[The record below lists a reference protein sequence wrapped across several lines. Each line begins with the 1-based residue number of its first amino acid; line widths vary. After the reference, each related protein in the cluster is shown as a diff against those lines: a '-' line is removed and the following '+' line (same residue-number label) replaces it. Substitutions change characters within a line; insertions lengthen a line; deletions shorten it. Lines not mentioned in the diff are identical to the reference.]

1 MDVILSMKGISKEF
15 PGVRALDR
23 VDFTVARG
31 EVHALLGENGAGK
44 STLIK
49 VLAGLYSRDAG
60 EIVLDGQ
67 PLGNLTPEQVQAL
80 GIGFIHQE
88 RTFIPY
94 FTVGQTLF
102 LGREPR
108 RRSGLIDWGRLYREA
123 AAALRET
130 LGLELDPKAL
140 MKTLTVSERQLV
152 DIAKVLLTRPRLIV
166 FDEPT
171 GPLSE
176 GEIERLFGVIRRLKA
191 NGVTSIYIS
200 HRLDEVFRMCDRAT
214 VLKDGQK
221 VGTVE
226 VKDTNPDA
234 IVSLMVGKELEEKF
248 PKMPA
253 NLGEV
258 VFRVRNLS
266 RGHAVRD
273 VSFALKAG
281 EILGIYGLVGAG
293 RTELVRLIFGA
304 DRREAGTIE
313 VGGRPVN
320 IKSPRNAI
328 DHGIALV
335 PEDRRGQG
343 LVVEMPVRDNVTLP
357 SLLRA
362 FSRLGMV
369 RQADERQAVEDYV
382 RQLSIKTPG
391 VGQFVKY
398 LSGGNQ
404 QKVVLAKWLCSKA
417 RVLIFDQ
424 PTVGIDVGA
433 KTEIYRLMGEL
444 ASKGAAI
451 VLVSSEI
458 PEVLGLSDRV
468 LVMYR
473 GRIEKE
479 LSRDEATPD
488 KLLFYAMGGGVAS
501 VQA

>member
-1 MDVILSMKGISKEF
+1 MDVILAMKGISKEF
-15 PGVRALDR
+15 PGVKALDR
-23 VDFTVARG
+23 VDFTVTRG

-49 VLAGLYSRDAG
+49 VLAGLYTRDAG

-67 PLGNLTPEQVQAL
+67 SLGNLSPEQVQAL

-94 FTVGQTLF
+94 FTIGQTLF

-108 RRSGLIDWGRLYREA
+108 RKTGLIDWAKLYRKA
-123 AAALRET
+123 TAALKET

-152 DIAKVLLTRPRLIV
+152 DIAKVLLTGPRLIV

-176 GEIERLFGVIRRLKA
+176 GEIERLFGVIRRLKT

-200 HRLDEVFRMCDRAT
+200 HWLDEVFSICDRAT

-221 VGTVE
+221 VATVE
-226 VKDTNPDA
+226 VRETNPDA
-234 IVSLMVGKELEEKF
+234 IVNMMVGKELQEKF
-248 PKMPA
+248 PKVPSQP
-253 NLGEV
+253 GEV
-258 VFRVRNLS
+258 ALRVRNLS

-273 VSFALKAG
+273 VSFDLRAG
-281 EILGIYGLVGAG
+281 EILGVYGLVGAG

-320 IKSPRNAI
+320 VKSPRSAI

-343 LVVEMPVRDNVTLP
+343 LVIEMPVRDNVTLP
-357 SLLRA
+357 SLLGA
-362 FSRLGMV
+362 FSALGMV
-369 RQADERQAVEDYV
+369 QQGKERRAVADYV
-382 RQLSIKTPG
+382 RQLSVKTPTM
-391 VGQFVKY
+391 GQFVKY

-404 QKVVLAKWLCSKA
+404 QKVVLAKWLCSNA
-417 RVLIFDQ
+417 RILIFDQ
-424 PTVGIDVGA
+424 PTIGIDVGA

-458 PEVLGLSDRV
+458 PEILGLSDRI

-473 GRIEKE
+473 GRIEAE
-479 LSRDEATPD
+479 LNRDEATPD

>member
-1 MDVILSMKGISKEF
+1 MDVILEMKGISKEF

-23 VDFTVARG
+23 VNLSVARG

-49 VLAGLYSRDAG
+49 ILAGLHHRDAG
-60 EIVLDGQ
+60 EITFDGR
-67 PLGNLTPEQVQAL
+67 PLGSLTAEEVQDL

-94 FTVGQTLF
+94 FTVGQMLF

-108 RRSGLIDWGRLYREA
+108 SWNGLIDWGRLYRDAET
-123 AAALRET
+123 ALQET

-140 MKTLTVSERQLV
+140 MNTLTVSERQLV
-152 DIAKVLLTRPRLIV
+152 DIAKVLLTKPRLIV

-191 NGVTSIYIS
+191 SGVTAIYIS
-200 HRLDEVFRMCDRAT
+200 HRLDEVFQICDRAT
-214 VLKDGQK
+214 VLKDGQN
-221 VGTVE
+221 VGTVLVSE
-226 VKDTNPDA
+226 TNPDA
-234 IVSLMVGKELEEKF
+234 IVGMMVGKELGEKF
-248 PKMPA
+248 PKIPSTP
-253 NLGEV
+253 GRV
-258 VFRVRNLS
+258 IFRARNLA
-266 RGHAVRD
+266 RGRAVKD
-273 VSFALKAG
+273 VSFDLRAG

-304 DRREAGTIE
+304 DRRDAGTLE
-313 VGGRPVN
+313 VDGKQVN
-320 IKSPRNAI
+320 VKSPRHAI

-343 LVVEMPVRDNVTLP
+343 LVVEMAVRDNVTLP
-357 SLLRA
+357 SLLSG
-362 FSRLGMV
+362 FSRFGMV
-369 RQADERQAVEDYV
+369 RRAQERQTVDEYI
-382 RQLSIKTPG
+382 RQLAVKTPSRA
-391 VGQFVKY
+391 QFVKY

-404 QKVVLAKWLCSKA
+404 QKVVLAKWLCSNA
-417 RVLIFDQ
+417 RVFIFDQ

-444 ASKGAAI
+444 AAKGAAVI
-451 VLVSSEI
+451 LVSSEI
-458 PEVLGLSDRV
+458 PEILGLADRI

-473 GRIEKE
+473 GRVETE
-479 LSRDEATPD
+479 LDRAEATPE